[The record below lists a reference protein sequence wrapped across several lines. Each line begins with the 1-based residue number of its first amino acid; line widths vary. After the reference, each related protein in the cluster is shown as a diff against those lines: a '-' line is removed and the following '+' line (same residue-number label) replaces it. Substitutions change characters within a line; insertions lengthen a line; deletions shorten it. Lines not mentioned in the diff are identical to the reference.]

1 MKAVIISFFITLS
14 TLTSHA
20 QQRDIVLTGTVTD
33 HQNEPLPGATIR
45 IILDADE
52 DNASNSIVVPSGQA
66 SELIDIIKVEQDV
79 QIEVTA
85 QDGVTKMVYT
95 IHFTNENL
103 IEKTSNADLRR
114 LEIN

>member
-45 IILDADE
+45 TQLMRAFRE
-52 DNASNSIVVPSGQA
+52 RAGFKA
-66 SELIDIIKVEQDV
+66 
-79 QIEVTA
+79 T
-85 QDGVTKMVYT
+85 G
-95 IHFTNENL
+95 
-103 IEKTSNADLRR
+103 
-114 LEIN
+114 

>member
-45 IILDADE
+45 IK
-52 DNASNSIVVPSGQA
+52 GTQF
-66 SELIDIIKVEQDV
+66 V
-79 QIEVTA
+79 Q
-85 QDGVTKMVYT
+85 
-95 IHFTNENL
+95 
-103 IEKTSNADLRR
+103 
-114 LEIN
+114 